1 MRLLLALSL
10 ALRGAGG
17 LSVVATTGGGTAE
30 QHEAAPLRAWHL
42 GQPQLSALACS
53 PGVLRPPFN
62 GSRLTYSVALPADV
76 TALKLTASAV
86 GRAAGQADGP
96 AMSIGIQGAASR
108 PMVQGSALAVPL
120 SAWGNTTL
128 VLTLRDAST
137 TTYTITAAKPPIPD
151 ATLKSLQVKGAT
163 ACPAGCGLSPPFK
176 PATSNYSVSE
186 GAEQATVEVLAVPNS
201 SSAQVK
207 INGKALDSKGQVPP
221 IPIAPVRK
229 SQTTPCS
236 SQTEKKESIACG
248 GPEVCGRQGRN
259 TSVVI
264 SVLAKRSTGPSVN
277 KLYYINVT
285 RAWNHMA
292 DASLKMLAVDAE
304 RRRDGLDCAT
314 MSPPFTPLRNFY
326 TVDEVRNLSL
336 LLSFFTCAKSKWAE
350 KILHV
355 VFRHDSIVSRAPR
368 TSLLGLCLS
377 KGVRGRP
384 AGAER
389 DEGQD
394 NPRAQPERLDGAGG
408 QESSAL
414 QGWGVVA
421 GRGLGAKTCAA
432 KPPQPGRVTA
442 A

>member
-17 LSVVATTGGGTAE
+17 LSVVANINGAAE

-62 GSRLTYSVALPADV
+62 GSRLAYSVALPADV

-120 SAWGNTTL
+120 STWGNTTL

-229 SQTTPCS
+229 SQTT
-236 SQTEKKESIACG
+236 
-248 GPEVCGRQGRN
+248 R
-259 TSVVI
+259 
-264 SVLAKRSTGPSVN
+264 
-277 KLYYINVT
+277 
-285 RAWNHMA
+285 
-292 DASLKMLAVDAE
+292 
-304 RRRDGLDCAT
+304 
-314 MSPPFTPLRNFY
+314 
-326 TVDEVRNLSL
+326 L
-336 LLSFFTCAKSKWAE
+336 LLSDE
-350 KILHV
+350 KKGI
-355 VFRHDSIVSRAPR
+355 DSLWR
-368 TSLLGLCLS
+368 C
-377 KGVRGRP
+377 
-384 AGAER
+384 
-389 DEGQD
+389 
-394 NPRAQPERLDGAGG
+394 
-408 QESSAL
+408 
-414 QGWGVVA
+414 
-421 GRGLGAKTCAA
+421 
-432 KPPQPGRVTA
+432 
-442 A
+442 